1 MIQYQVALDPQLG
14 LSAAEFVEAWNASP
28 HAENAPAAVAPA
40 TRGAF
45 LSPDMTLVLI
55 GAAASIPAAVVAG
68 FVTEYL
74 KKKFL
79 DKDAP
84 AVTVTVGSTG
94 DGQPIWIIRQTQK

>member
-1 MIQYQVALDPQLG
+1 MQYQVALDPQLG

-55 GAAASIPAAVVAG
+55 GAAASIPAAVVAD
-68 FVTEYL
+68 VVSEVL
-74 KKKFL
+74 KKKL
-79 DKDAP
+79 LKKDAP
-84 AVTVTVGSTG
+84 QVTVTTISSP
-94 DGQPIWIIRQTQK
+94 DGGPILIIQHMEK